1 MRRLSLSGAALFT
14 ALSVPWLVWA
24 DQVGEAGYGHG
35 QMWGHGWGGMI
46 FGPLM
51 MIVFI
56 AVIVA
61 VVVLMVR
68 WLGGVGAA
76 GGGPAQGPKP
86 KAALEILEER
96 FARGEIDKDEFES
109 RRQALQG

>member
-1 MRRLSLSGAALFT
+1 MKRLSLSGAALFA
-14 ALSVPWLVWA
+14 ALSMPWLVWA
-24 DQVGEAGYGHG
+24 GQVGEAGAGHG
-35 QMWGHGWGGMI
+35 HMWGHGWGGMI

-56 AVIVA
+56 AVIVGI
-61 VVVLMVR
+61 VVLVVR
-68 WLGGVGAA
+68 WLGGVGGA
-76 GGGPAQGPKP
+76 PAQGSKP

-109 RRQALQG
+109 RRRALQG

>member
-1 MRRLSLSGAALFT
+1 MRRLSLWGAALFA
-14 ALSVPWLVWA
+14 ALSVPMFAWA

-35 QMWGHGWGGMI
+35 QMWGHGWGGWI

-56 AVIVA
+56 ALIVG
-61 VVVLMVR
+61 VVVLVVR
-68 WLGGVGAA
+68 WLGGVG
-76 GGGPAQGPKP
+76 GGPAQGAKQ

-96 FARGEIDKDEFES
+96 FARGEIDKDEFED
-109 RRQALQG
+109 RRRALQG